1 MARDRSS
8 SPFDPVAYE
17 EAERIKKRRESSVSA
32 EDQSGEESDDLDIT
46 DGPIKPKK
54 RNKDGTVI
62 PQGGEG
68 EERKGRALCSFTRR
82 WKGAS
87 HALIIT

>member
-1 MARDRSS
+1 MS
-8 SPFDPVAYE
+8 
-17 EAERIKKRRESSVSA
+17 KKRRESSVSA